1 MALQVVSRA
10 PRPEPRHPRPMK
22 FQNIKLIL
30 GREIR
35 DQLRDRRTL
44 FMIAVLPLLLY
55 PLLGMSF
62 LQVSQFL
69 KEHPTRVLVVG
80 GGELAKETGS
90 PRLFDAEGHRFDAG
104 LFQREG
110 ESSLLE
116 LTFADDAELLRGKR
130 GEAPSAE
137 ELATAAR
144 ARMREQQYDA
154 VIYFPREFAKELSA
168 FRTDLK
174 SRHTTH
180 DAEAP
185 VATEPDGG
193 VTAEQTAKAEKP
205 RIPSPVIF
213 NNTSR
218 EASQIARSRIES
230 VLYNW
235 TTKVGEQNL
244 IDSDVPKIAA
254 RPFSLES
261 SDVAESGRRDA
272 VMWAKI
278 LPFVLMIWA
287 LTGAFYPAVD
297 LCAGEKERGTLE
309 TLLCSPAER
318 SEIVVG
324 KLLTVMG
331 FSMATAV
338 LNLASMGITGGI
350 VLASQP
356 QLGNALR
363 LGMPPVES
371 LFWLALAL
379 PAVSAFFGG
388 LAVALAAF
396 ARSTKE
402 GQYYLMPLILISMP
416 LMVLPMK
423 PTMELSLG
431 TALIPVTG
439 LMLLLRELLMA
450 NYAVAA
456 TCALPVIAVTL
467 TGCYLAVRWAIDQFN
482 SESVLFRESE
492 RLDLGLWLKHLRAD
506 RMATPTAAMG
516 IACGVLI
523 LLIRFFTGIVL
534 PMPTTTE
541 GVMVMQAV
549 TLIAFVAAPA
559 LFMTVVLTRSP
570 RKTLSLYW
578 PRWQAIPAVILL
590 AVSVHPLAM
599 LLHQILASLY
609 PVDAKSLEAV
619 MAPFAAISFGWMI
632 VILALLPAICEEIT
646 FRGFVLSGLRETGH
660 PWRAILVS
668 SVFFGLAHAFLIQQT
683 ISAMIFGV
691 LLGYLAVRSGSLL
704 CTILFHFIHNSLM
717 FGIGTFGKE
726 AVTHEWTHWF
736 VNHGVNGEF
745 TYRPVVTIFAAIG
758 AVAAIWWFRRAT
770 PQTTAAMPASE
781 EQSVA
786 LPPETAAVTETIF
799 ERERVAT

>member
-1 MALQVVSRA
+1 MQSFPASLA
-10 PRPEPRHPRPMK
+10 PRPMK

-80 GGELAKETGS
+80 GDELAHDLDA
-90 PRLFDAEGHRFDAG
+90 PRLFDVEAQRFDSG
-104 LFQREG
+104 LFRREG
-110 ESSLLE
+110 EASLLE
-116 LTFADDAELLRGKR
+116 LTFAENSELLSHKN
-130 GEAPSAE
+130 GENPTAE
-137 ELATAAR
+137 ELSAAAR

-154 VIYFPREFAKELSA
+154 VIYFPRAFASELNA
-168 FRTDLK
+168 FRTGLK
-174 SRHTTH
+174 SRHTTP

-185 VATEPDGG
+185 VAPEPDE
-193 VTAEQTAKAEKP
+193 VATKAQLGKGEKP

-213 NNTSR
+213 NNTAR

-254 RPFSLES
+254 RPFTLES

-338 LNLASMGITGGI
+338 LNLASMGITGWI
-350 VLASQP
+350 VLTSQP
-356 QLGNALR
+356 QLGNAMR
-363 LGMPPVES
+363 LGMPPLES

-416 LMVLPMK
+416 LMILPMK
-423 PTMELSLG
+423 PTMELTLG
-431 TALIPVTG
+431 TSLIPVTG

-456 TCALPVIAVTL
+456 ACALPVIAVTL
-467 TGCYLAVRWAIDQFN
+467 TGCYFAVRWAIDQFN

-492 RLDLGLWLKHLRAD
+492 RLDLALWLRHLHAD
-506 RMATPTAAMG
+506 RLATPTAAMA

-541 GVMVMQAV
+541 GLMVMQAV

-559 LFMTVVLTRSP
+559 LLMTVVLTRSP
-570 RKTLSLYW
+570 RATLSLYF
-578 PRWQAIPAVILL
+578 PRWQTIPAVILL

-599 LLHQILASLY
+599 LLHQVLQALY

-619 MAPFAAISFGWMI
+619 MAPFAAIPFGWMV
-632 VILALLPAICEEIT
+632 VILALLPAICEELT
-646 FRGFVLSGLRETGH
+646 FRGFVLSGLRESGH
-660 PWRAILVS
+660 TWRAILVS
-668 SVFFGLAHAFLIQQT
+668 SVFFGLAHAFLVQQT

-704 CTILFHFIHNSLM
+704 CTVLFHFIHNTLM
-717 FGIGTFGKE
+717 FGLSKFGKE
-726 AVTHEWTHWF
+726 AMTQEWAKWF
-736 VNHGVNGEF
+736 VDTSAGEEF
-745 TYRPVVTIFAAIG
+745 TYRPTTVILAAIG
-758 AVAAIWWFRRAT
+758 ALAALWWFRKATSQSSQVGSPHEQPEAAVPPVAASLAATDVLEREHAT
-770 PQTTAAMPASE
+770 P
-781 EQSVA
+781 
-786 LPPETAAVTETIF
+786 
-799 ERERVAT
+799 